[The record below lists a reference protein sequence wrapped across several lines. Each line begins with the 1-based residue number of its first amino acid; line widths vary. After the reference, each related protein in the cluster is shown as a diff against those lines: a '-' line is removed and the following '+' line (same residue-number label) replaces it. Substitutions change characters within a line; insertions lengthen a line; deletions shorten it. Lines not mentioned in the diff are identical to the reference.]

1 MPQQFYGISALTRGN
16 ETISKIPFSKG
27 NNIIS
32 VRVKDIILD
41 DTHPKFKE
49 YGEWNGVGTIFYDQI
64 NFPFA
69 TKVANIAQPL
79 FSNNKFYPLI
89 NEIVT
94 LLFLTNTDTQTNT
107 NITSAYY
114 LPSTNI
120 WNSQHHNALPDPTQ
134 EPNQNSA
141 QDYEDAEGGITQ
153 NVRRVNDGST
163 EIDLGRGFN
172 EQINTHPLLFFSGD
186 NLFEGRWG
194 NSLRLG
200 SIIENNI
207 NYPIT
212 IIRNGQPVDSSDEGW
227 VPIKEDI
234 NKDISSIYLN
244 ETQSLNLEAA
254 STSYASYNT
263 PPEGV
268 TNYTQNQI
276 ILNSGRLV
284 FNAKSSDILL
294 TSNKSINL
302 NTPTTVNIDSKE
314 THIASEKIYLGDKQA
329 TEPILKGDITISQL
343 NILIDNLVQFFTIYG
358 SEPPNLKVGS
368 TPIAN
373 ASIVPALNSVK
384 ATLNRSGRGGAKSN
398 RNFTK

>member
-16 ETISKIPFSKG
+16 ETIPKANFSKS
-27 NNIIS
+27 NNIAS

-41 DTHPKFKE
+41 NTHPKFKE
-49 YGEWNGVGTIFYDQI
+49 YGEWNGVGTIFYDQV

-89 NEIVT
+89 NEVVT
-94 LLFLTNTDTQTNT
+94 LLFLTNTNTQTNT

-134 EPNQNSA
+134 EPNQNST
-141 QDYEDAEGGITQ
+141 QDYEDAGSGLTQ
-153 NVRRVNDGST
+153 NVRRVNDNST
-163 EIDLGRGFN
+163 EIDLGEGFN

-200 SIIENNI
+200 SVIENNI

-227 VPIKEDI
+227 VPIEEDI
-234 NKDISSIYLN
+234 NRDISSIYLN

-254 STSYASYNT
+254 STTYVSYNT
-263 PPEGV
+263 APEGI

-314 THIASEKIYLGDKQA
+314 TYIASEKIYLGDKQA
-329 TEPILKGDITISQL
+329 TEPILKGDITVTQL
-343 NILIDNLVQFFTIYG
+343 NILLDNLIQFFTIYG
-358 SEPPNLKVGS
+358 SEPPNLKIGS

-373 ASIVPALNSVK
+373 ASIVPALNNVK
-384 ATLNRSGRGGAKSN
+384 ATLNRSGQGGAKSN